1 MENYKEY
8 LEELNGEYL
17 DTALWMESKMES
29 NWFDIEDKNNAMNEI
44 IDMLLCAQEAGRSVE
59 ATIGKSRTKFFL
71 QYKKAILPYQN
82 VKSLLWELFSLFFCM
97 LIMSAC
103 YETFDNIGK
112 KDAFSQTINVLPVI
126 IMGLFLCSV
135 GEYTDRRLKMRNYNQ
150 TQKVKRRRNFIRF
163 GLQTIAIVIIMIPI
177 SYFDLEWMVKFSDVA
192 WTFVGLS
199 IVVLLLNIIFG
210 SFSRLTGGLEVK
222 LIQNVQKDYRKKRRE
237 KGWDEDRY
245 IKSKKVYIFYLLPVL
260 STILVVELVY
270 ILFLLAGDAI
280 QGGSGDRIFF
290 FVILFCAIM
299 VSYILIGATIYN
311 RGILNKL
318 MDGSIQLE
326 NDL

>member
-8 LEELNGEYL
+8 LEQLKGDYL

-103 YETFDNIGK
+103 YEAFDNIGK

-177 SYFDLEWMVKFSDVA
+177 SYFDLEWMVKFSDVV

-222 LIQNVQKDYRKKRRE
+222 LIQNVQRDYRKKRRE
-237 KGWDEDRY
+237 KGWDKDRY